1 MTKEVAM
8 TNVQRFLVCVALVVA
23 VVAAA
28 RAIGQDDVGVDL
40 KLFTV
45 EDGSLV
51 VFNGKDLTGWDG
63 DPKIWSVKDGAI
75 VGKHDGLNHND
86 FLKSKFAAGDF
97 RLTLKVK
104 LVDNNRNSGI
114 QFRSERFGEHEMKGY
129 QADMGAGWWGKLY
142 EESARG
148 LLVKEGG
155 EKFVKVGDWNE
166 YEIVAVGDHVLMAL
180 NGHKVVDFKDPK
192 GMKKGIFALQVHS
205 DEKPTEA
212 HFKDLRL
219 ELNPKA
225 ELETVK

>member
-1 MTKEVAM
+1 MTKEAPM
-8 TNVQRFLVCVALVVA
+8 TNVQWCWRCLLLLVLVVTG
-23 VVAAA
+23 VCAA
-28 RAIGQDDVGVDL
+28 QDVE

-45 EDGSLV
+45 EDGKLTI
-51 VFNGKDLTGWDG
+51 FNGKDLTGWEG
-63 DPKIWSVKDGAI
+63 DRRIRSVKDGAI
-75 VGKHDGLNHND
+75 VGKHEGLAHND
-86 FLKSKFAAGDF
+86 FLTSKFGVGDS
-97 RLTLKVK
+97 RLTLKAK

-155 EKFVKVGDWNE
+155 EKCVKVGDWNE
-166 YEIVAVGDHVLMAL
+166 YEIVAVGDHILMAL
-180 NGHKVVDFKDPK
+180 NGQKVVDFKDPK
-192 GMKKGIFALQVHS
+192 GIKKGIFALQVHS
-205 DEKPTEA
+205 DKLPTEV

-225 ELETVK
+225 ELETVKKQ